1 MKKKEFLRRLQEHTS
16 SEAQVAAPFR
26 MVMKRLASAWV
37 LRVSG
42 VSIWFFGACLDIRTT
57 GTSQPKLRDFVPPKK
72 SKTSLDPIKPK
83 RETQSPQAPVLAG
96 SMV

>member
-42 VSIWFFGACLDIRTT
+42 VSIWFFGACLDI
-57 GTSQPKLRDFVPPKK
+57 
-72 SKTSLDPIKPK
+72 
-83 RETQSPQAPVLAG
+83 
-96 SMV
+96 